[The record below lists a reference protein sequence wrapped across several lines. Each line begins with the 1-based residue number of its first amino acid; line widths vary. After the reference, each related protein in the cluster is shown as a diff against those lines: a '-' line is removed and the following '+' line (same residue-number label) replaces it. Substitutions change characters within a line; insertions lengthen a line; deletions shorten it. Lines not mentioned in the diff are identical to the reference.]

1 MLNEVKH
8 LARKR
13 AASCEA
19 NHKKA
24 WLEMLP
30 RSIILRLR
38 Y

>member
-13 AASCEA
+13 AASCDA
-19 NHKKA
+19 TDKKA

-30 RSIILRLR
+30 RSIILGLR